1 VREFIPAEKERT
13 LSLPRDELRA
23 GHVAMTEILSM
34 WSLITHDL
42 SAKETAGVAQERL
55 LEGLRSLRKRIVQQQ
70 GGDPALRTPRAPES
84 DKRMSG
90 SSSAPDDALAEE
102 LMKLWE
108 IQEQPFTSQMPIL
121 GPLISAFREL
131 WNSVATKWYVQPM
144 LAQQVQF
151 NGTVVR
157 TLIRALNQYQDLH
170 EHYWDDDALL
180 AMLAEQCGRMSVHID
195 DLEERLARIKTQLL
209 DASAD
214 ARRAKDE

>member
-1 VREFIPAEKERT
+1 
-13 LSLPRDELRA
+13 
-23 GHVAMTEILSM
+23 
-34 WSLITHDL
+34 
-42 SAKETAGVAQERL
+42 
-55 LEGLRSLRKRIVQQQ
+55 
-70 GGDPALRTPRAPES
+70 
-84 DKRMSG
+84 
-90 SSSAPDDALAEE
+90 
-102 LMKLWE
+102 
-108 IQEQPFTSQMPIL
+108 
-121 GPLISAFREL
+121 
-131 WNSVATKWYVQPM
+131 M